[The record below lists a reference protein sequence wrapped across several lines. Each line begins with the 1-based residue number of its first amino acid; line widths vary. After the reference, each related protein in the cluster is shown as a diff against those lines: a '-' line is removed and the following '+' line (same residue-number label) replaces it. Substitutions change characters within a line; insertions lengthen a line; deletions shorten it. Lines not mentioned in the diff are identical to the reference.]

1 MQFDARDRTATA
13 FHFMTVIREIR
24 YDFPCER
31 VHQKMSDPSENAVDP
46 ERLDE
51 LLLAI
56 QSDDAARRDEL
67 LREHPELHSWVACLN
82 SLNVFVT
89 SPAAPESNQVGPE
102 FAPTFVHGLSST
114 SGTAPS
120 ENGKFGK
127 YDLLGEIGRGGMGVV
142 YKARQRDLNRV
153 VALKMILASEW
164 ASSEEI
170 TRFQAEARAAARLRH
185 RNIVGIFDV
194 GQEQGRHF
202 FAMDFV
208 EGQNL
213 SEIIAH
219 RPLPPDRAAR
229 WMISIAKAVDH
240 LHSQGLIHRD
250 LKPSNILIDSDDEP
264 MVTDF
269 GLAKV
274 FDTDGGGTRTGAILG
289 TPSYMSPEQAS
300 GRNSQV
306 TARSDIY
313 SLGAMLYEM
322 LSGRPPF
329 REENPLDTLVQVL
342 EGEPTL
348 LRNLVATIPQE
359 LELICFKCLEKDPK
373 RRYSTAAELAD
384 DLGRFLRQEPVEA
397 QAGGLFQ
404 ATQRWVRRQP
414 GLACRVAVL
423 AACIVIINLYYQASG
438 TDLAYH
444 LRVMS
449 LLGLWTIMSIIW
461 QQLLN
466 RGNLATTSR
475 VGTMLTD
482 SSILTALFL
491 HADNTNGTLVI
502 VYALLIVA
510 SGLWFQE
517 QLVWWSTGIS
527 EVAFLLLII
536 NTPSLRDPWHY
547 PILASITLLTIGAAT
562 SFQVH
567 RVRAL
572 SRFYEQR
579 RL

>member
-1 MQFDARDRTATA
+1 
-13 FHFMTVIREIR
+13 
-24 YDFPCER
+24 
-31 VHQKMSDPSENAVDP
+31 MSDPSANVVDP
-46 ERLDE
+46 ELLDE

-56 QSDDAARRDEL
+56 QGDDTVRRDQL
-67 LREHPELHSWVACLN
+67 LQVHPELNPWIACLH
-82 SLNVFVT
+82 SLNMFAP
-89 SPAAPESNQVGPE
+89 SPVAKISKPVEPE
-102 FAPTFVHGLSST
+102 FAATIVHGLSSV
-114 SGTAPS
+114 SGTAS
-120 ENGKFGK
+120 TGIGEFGK

-142 YKARQRDLNRV
+142 YKARQRELNRV

-164 ASSEEI
+164 ASSDEI
-170 TRFQAEARAAARLRH
+170 ARFQAEARAAARLRH

-194 GQEQGRHF
+194 GQEHGRHF

-213 SEIIAH
+213 AEVISY
-219 RPLPPDRAAR
+219 RPLAPERAAR

-250 LKPSNILIDSDDEP
+250 LKPSNILIDAEGEP

-300 GRNSQV
+300 GRNSLV

-329 REENPLDTLVQVL
+329 REDNPLDTLVQVL

-348 LRNLVATIPQE
+348 LRNLVATIPRE

-373 RRYSTAAELAD
+373 RRYATAAELAD
-384 DLGRFLRQEPVEA
+384 DLARYLRQEPVEA
-397 QAGGLFQ
+397 QAGGLLQ

-423 AACIVIINLYYQASG
+423 AACILIINLYYLTNG

-444 LRVMS
+444 LRVIS
-449 LLGLWTIMSIIW
+449 LLGLWMLLSIIW

-466 RGNLATTSR
+466 RENLATISR
-475 VGTMLTD
+475 VGSILTD
-482 SSILTALFL
+482 ASILTALFL
-491 HADNTNGTLVI
+491 HANSTNGTLVI

-527 EVAFLLLII
+527 EMAFLLLII

>member
-1 MQFDARDRTATA
+1 
-13 FHFMTVIREIR
+13 
-24 YDFPCER
+24 
-31 VHQKMSDPSENAVDP
+31 MSDPSANVVDP
-46 ERLDE
+46 ELLDE

-56 QSDDAARRDEL
+56 QGDDTVRRDQL
-67 LREHPELHSWVACLN
+67 LQEHPELNPWIACLH
-82 SLNVFVT
+82 SLNVFAP
-89 SPAAPESNQVGPE
+89 SPVAMISKPVAPE
-102 FAPTFVHGLSST
+102 FAATIVHGLSSV
-114 SGTAPS
+114 SGSASTGIG
-120 ENGKFGK
+120 EFGK

-164 ASSEEI
+164 ASSDEI
-170 TRFQAEARAAARLRH
+170 KRFQAEARAAARLRH

-194 GQEQGRHF
+194 GQEHGRHF

-213 SEIIAH
+213 AEVIAH
-219 RPLPPDRAAR
+219 RPLVPERAAR

-250 LKPSNILIDSDDEP
+250 LKPSNILIDAEGEP

-300 GRNSQV
+300 GRNSLV

-329 REENPLDTLVQVL
+329 REDNPLDTLVQVL

-348 LRNLVATIPQE
+348 LRNLVATIPRE

-384 DLGRFLRQEPVEA
+384 DLARFLRQEPVEA
-397 QAGGLFQ
+397 QAGGLLQ

-423 AACIVIINLYYQASG
+423 AACILIINLYYLTNG

-444 LRVMS
+444 LRVIS
-449 LLGLWTIMSIIW
+449 LLGLWMLLSIIW

-466 RGNLATTSR
+466 RENLATISR
-475 VGTMLTD
+475 VGSMLTD
-482 SSILTALFL
+482 ASILTALFL
-491 HADNTNGTLVI
+491 HADSSNGTLVI

-527 EVAFLLLII
+527 EMAFLLLII
-536 NTPSLRDPWHY
+536 YTPSLRDPWHY

>member
-1 MQFDARDRTATA
+1 
-13 FHFMTVIREIR
+13 
-24 YDFPCER
+24 
-31 VHQKMSDPSENAVDP
+31 MSDPSANNVDP
-46 ERLDE
+46 ELLDE

-56 QSDDAARRDEL
+56 QSDDAARRDRL
-67 LREHPELHSWVACLN
+67 LQDHPELNHWIGCLH
-82 SLNVFVT
+82 SLNMF
-89 SPAAPESNQVGPE
+89 APLNVAIGPRPVEPE
-102 FAPTFVHGLSST
+102 FAPTLLNGLSST
-114 SGTAPS
+114 SRPAPTGVG
-120 ENGKFGK
+120 EFGK

-153 VALKMILASEW
+153 VALKMILASDW
-164 ASSEEI
+164 ASSDEI
-170 TRFQAEARAAARLRH
+170 ARFQAEARAAARLRH

-213 SEIIAH
+213 AEIIAH
-219 RPLPPDRAAR
+219 RPLPPERAAR

-250 LKPSNILIDSDDEP
+250 LKPSNILIDTEGEP

-300 GRNSQV
+300 GRNSLV

-348 LRNLVATIPQE
+348 LRNLVATIPRE

-373 RRYSTAAELAD
+373 RRYATAAELAD
-384 DLGRFLRQEPVEA
+384 DLARFLRQEPVEA
-397 QAGGLFQ
+397 QAGGLLQ

-423 AACIVIINLYYQASG
+423 AACFLIINLYYLTNG

-444 LRVMS
+444 LRVIS
-449 LLGLWTIMSIIW
+449 LLGLWTVLSVVW

-466 RGNLATTSR
+466 RDNLATISR
-475 VGTMLTD
+475 VGSMLTD
-482 SSILTALFL
+482 ASILTALFL
-491 HADNTNGTLVI
+491 HADSTNGTLVI

-527 EVAFLLLII
+527 EVAFFLLLTY
-536 NTPSLRDPWHY
+536 TPSLREPWHY